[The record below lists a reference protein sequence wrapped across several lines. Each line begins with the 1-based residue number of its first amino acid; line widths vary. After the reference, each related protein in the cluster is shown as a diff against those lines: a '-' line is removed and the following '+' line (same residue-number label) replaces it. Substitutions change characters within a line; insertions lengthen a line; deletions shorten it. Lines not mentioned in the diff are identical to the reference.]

1 MIDKLFPQQADNHYQ
16 GHKLA
21 KWLLIFFTLKSF
33 VAGSIHMFAAD
44 GGAQSIASIT
54 LDQFSQGAADS
65 VVTIFGLWGM
75 EQAVIGFV
83 AAIILWRYKSLIP
96 FMALVYAIEYI
107 GRFASHWY
115 TPGVTTV
122 HTPPGAVADYVLVPL
137 TLVMLALTLWQRK
150 A

>member
-1 MIDKLFPQQADNHYQ
+1 MLEKLFPQPADDNYH
-16 GHKLA
+16 GHKLG
-21 KWLLIFFTLKSF
+21 KWLLIFYTVKSF

-65 VVTIFGLWGM
+65 IVTIFGLWGL
-75 EQAVIGFV
+75 EQVVIGVV
-83 AAIILWRYKSLIP
+83 AAMMLWRYKSLIP

-122 HTPPGAVADYVLVPL
+122 HTPPGAVADTVLVPL
-137 TLVMLALTLWQRK
+137 ALVMLVLSLWERK
-150 A
+150 E

>member
-1 MIDKLFPQQADNHYQ
+1 
-16 GHKLA
+16 
-21 KWLLIFFTLKSF
+21 
-33 VAGSIHMFAAD
+33 MFAAD

-115 TPGVTTV
+115 TPGVQSA
-122 HTPPGAVADYVLVPL
+122 HTPPGAVMDNILVPL
-137 TLVMLALTLWQRK
+137 ALVMLFFSLRESK
-150 A
+150 

>member
-1 MIDKLFPQQADNHYQ
+1 MIEKLFPKMADNQYH
-16 GHKLA
+16 GHKLG
-21 KWLLIFFTLKSF
+21 KWLLILYTVKSF

-75 EQAVIGFV
+75 EQVVIGFISAV
-83 AAIILWRYKSLIP
+83 MLWRYKSLIP

-115 TPGVTTV
+115 TPGVTTL
-122 HTPPGAVADYVLVPL
+122 HTPPGAVADYILVPL
-137 TLVMLALTLWQRK
+137 ALVMLALSLWEQK